1 MELETEKKIEGARID
16 MEFKG
21 FLERQK
27 DILFQLQYVQKV
39 QQTQEVGVQDM
50 RLEMVGLNETL
61 ARNSEEF
68 IKAIKR
74 DGESNAY
81 KFE

>member
-1 MELETEKKIEGARID
+1 
-16 MEFKG
+16 
-21 FLERQK
+21 
-27 DILFQLQYVQKV
+27 VQKV
-39 QQTQEVGVQDM
+39 QQTQEVAVQDM

>member
-1 MELETEKKIEGARID
+1 

-81 KFE
+81 KFEQLQIRQT